1 MNPKIFILNCFPRQ
15 GKDYLARWL
24 WFYQKFT
31 NRQFKDKLFDIALEV
46 SSISDNEWFARYNTD
61 YKELPWDKLGG
72 LSQRQFLIKISEE
85 WVKPVFGKD
94 YFGNALCQQIE
105 KDFQKGSTLFA
116 ISDGGFVE
124 ETQVLVDAFGHDNVF
139 VCQWNKSN
147 PDAFK
152 KDSRGWIEG
161 FQTIPLPDNDF
172 KEDWPERCWEVIKEH
187 V

>member
-24 WFYQKFT
+24 WLNEGFT

-46 SSISDNEWFARYNTD
+46 SGIGDNEWFSRYETND
-61 YKELPWDKLGG
+61 KELPWDKLGG

-94 YFGNALCQQIE
+94 YFGKSLCQQIKSE
-105 KDFQKGSTLFA
+105 VKRGDMHFA

-124 ETQVLVDAFGHDNVF
+124 ETQILADEFGYDNVF

-147 PDAFK
+147 PEAFK
-152 KDSRGWIEG
+152 NDSRSWIEG
-161 FQTIPLPDNDF
+161 FQTIILPDNNF
-172 KEDWPERCWEVIKEH
+172 KFDWTEQCWGVLKGY